1 MSDWVIHTNL
11 LTKKY
16 GKQYSVKNVNLQVA
30 RGGVYGFLGHN
41 GAGKTTTIKMLLGMV
56 KPTSGNIRI
65 FDRDIKRDRKTILQ
79 KIGSLVESPTYYGH
93 LTGHENL
100 RVITRVLGLSEKH
113 IQDALSLVRLTKDAH
128 RLVKNYSLGMKQ
140 RLGIAAALIGN
151 PELLILDEPTNGL
164 DPAGILEIRDLITR
178 LPKERGVTILISSHL
193 LSEIEQTA
201 NYIGIINKGELVY
214 QDTLDALKKQVKGRI
229 ELEVNQPMEAAHYLN
244 RFGWH
249 AYIDEDKLCL
259 DVTDKEKVAQTIRSL
274 VQGSF
279 DIFDFKR
286 MEPSL
291 ENIFIALTGKEQS
304 L

>member
-1 MSDWVIHTNL
+1 
-11 LTKKY
+11 
-16 GKQYSVKNVNLQVA
+16 
-30 RGGVYGFLGHN
+30 
-41 GAGKTTTIKMLLGMV
+41 
-56 KPTSGNIRI
+56 
-65 FDRDIKRDRKTILQ
+65 
-79 KIGSLVESPTYYGH
+79 

-214 QDTLDALKKQVKGRI
+214 QDTLDALKK
-229 ELEVNQPMEAAHYLN
+229 
-244 RFGWH
+244 
-249 AYIDEDKLCL
+249 
-259 DVTDKEKVAQTIRSL
+259 
-274 VQGSF
+274 
-279 DIFDFKR
+279 
-286 MEPSL
+286 
-291 ENIFIALTGKEQS
+291 
-304 L
+304 